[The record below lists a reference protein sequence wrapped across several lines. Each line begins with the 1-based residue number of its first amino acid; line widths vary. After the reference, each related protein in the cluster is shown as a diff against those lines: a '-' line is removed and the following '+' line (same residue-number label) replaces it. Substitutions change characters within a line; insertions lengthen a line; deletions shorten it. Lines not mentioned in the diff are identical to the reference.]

1 MSRRFTG
8 IGVSSGTAIGRAVV
22 IAPDSS
28 PAVPVPVPADRIE
41 EEVARFHHARERAR
55 RELTDL
61 KGRMLRV
68 LGEAYA
74 GILEAQLLILNDSNL
89 VGETVETI
97 RAARV
102 SASWAL
108 KEVVHSFMRRFDS
121 IDDGYLRERG
131 GDLADV
137 HRRLQRLLRGETGGS
152 AVMPEGP
159 LVIVAHNLGPSDTMV
174 LAREEVVGF
183 ATDMGGRTSHTAIL
197 AQALSLPAVVGLHDL
212 SVNVRPGDLVALDG
226 DAGTVDLA
234 PGAEDLA
241 RVKSRREAWAAR
253 EAAMAEARDLPAITE
268 DGVEIT
274 LRANIEL
281 PQEVNA
287 AIRYGARGIGLYRS
301 EFLFLSRAP
310 EFPSEDEHYR
320 TYREL
325 AEKVAPHP
333 AVIRTLDLGGEKYY
347 HEVLDRQET
356 NPVLGLRAVRFCLTR
371 PDIFRPQL
379 RGLLRAAAHAEVRIM
394 IPLVTTIGEIRQV
407 KKILKEEAALLKAK
421 GIPCRADVPVGI
433 MVEVPAAAATADL
446 LAQEAAFFS
455 LGTNDLIQYALAV
468 DRGNESVAYLYQPLH
483 PAVLRMLRFVVRAGG
498 DHGIDVSICGEMAG
512 DLSLT
517 RMLVGLGIREMS
529 VQPRAIAAVRESIRR
544 LKAADAA
551 RAAESALAESAGADI
566 EHEISPGEAAP
577 S

>member
-1 MSRRFTG
+1 MGRRFTG
-8 IGVSSGTAIGRAVV
+8 IGVSSGTAIGRALV

-28 PAVPVPVPADRIE
+28 PVVPVPVLADQVD
-41 EEVARFHHARERAR
+41 EEVARFQNARERAR
-55 RELTDL
+55 RELRDL
-61 KGRMLRV
+61 KVRMLRV

-74 GILEAQLLILNDSNL
+74 GILEAQLLILDDANL
-89 VGETVETI
+89 VGETVEKI
-97 RAARV
+97 RAGRV

-108 KEVVHSFMRRFDS
+108 KEVVHAFMRRFDS

-137 HRRLQRLLRGETGGS
+137 HRRLQRLLRGDEGS
-152 AVMPEGP
+152 ATTVPEGP
-159 LVIVAHNLGPSDTMV
+159 LVVIAHSLGPSDTMV
-174 LAREEVVGF
+174 LARQGIVGL

-212 SVNVRPGDLVALDG
+212 SLNVRPGDLVALDG
-226 DAGTVDLA
+226 EAGTVDLA
-234 PGAEDLA
+234 PHEDEVS
-241 RVKSRREAWAAR
+241 RVKARGEAWKAR
-253 EAAMAEARDLPAITE
+253 EVDMFADRELPAVTK

-274 LRANIEL
+274 LRANVEF
-281 PQEVNA
+281 PQEVA
-287 AIRYGARGIGLYRS
+287 AAVRYGAHGIGLYRS

-310 EFPSEDEHYR
+310 EFPSEDEHFR
-320 TYREL
+320 TYRDL

-333 AVIRTLDLGGEKYY
+333 AVIRTLDLGGEKYF

-379 RGLLRAAAHAEVRIM
+379 RALLRAAAHADVRIM
-394 IPLVTTIGEIRQV
+394 IPLVTTVAEVRQV
-407 KKILKEEAALLKAK
+407 KKILTEEAALLKAK
-421 GIPCRADVPVGI
+421 GIDCRADVSVGI

-446 LAQEAAFFS
+446 LAKEAAFFS

-483 PAVLRMLRFVVRAGG
+483 PAVLRMLRFVVQAGQAGG
-498 DHGIDVSICGEMAG
+498 LTVSICGEMAA

-517 RMLVGLGIREMS
+517 EMLVGLGLRELS
-529 VQPRAIAAVRESIRR
+529 VQPRAIAALRETIRR
-544 LKAADAA
+544 LDAERAEGVAAAA
-551 RAAESALAESAGADI
+551 LDEGVQRGNDRETGLYDGI
-566 EHEISPGEAAP
+566 P

>member
-1 MSRRFTG
+1 MGRRFTG
-8 IGVSSGTAIGRAVV
+8 IGVSSGTAIGRALV

-28 PAVPVPVPADRIE
+28 PVVPVPVLADQVD
-41 EEVARFHHARERAR
+41 EEVARFQSARERAR
-55 RELTDL
+55 RELRDL
-61 KGRMLRV
+61 KVRMLRV

-74 GILEAQLLILNDSNL
+74 GILEAQLLILDDANL
-89 VGETVETI
+89 VGETVEKI
-97 RAARV
+97 RAGRV

-108 KEVVHSFMRRFDS
+108 KEVVHAFMRRFDS

-137 HRRLQRLLRGETGGS
+137 HRRLQRLLRGDEGS
-152 AVMPEGP
+152 ATTVPEGP
-159 LVIVAHNLGPSDTMV
+159 LVVIAHSLGPSDTMV
-174 LAREEVVGF
+174 LARQGIVGL

-212 SVNVRPGDLVALDG
+212 SLNVRPGDLVALDG
-226 DAGTVDLA
+226 EAGTVDLA
-234 PGAEDLA
+234 PHEDEVS
-241 RVKSRREAWAAR
+241 RVKARGEAWKAR
-253 EAAMAEARDLPAITE
+253 EVDMFADRELPAVTK

-274 LRANIEL
+274 LRANVEF
-281 PQEVNA
+281 PQEVA
-287 AIRYGARGIGLYRS
+287 AAVRYGARGIGLYRS

-310 EFPSEDEHYR
+310 EFPSEEEHFR
-320 TYREL
+320 TYRDL
-325 AEKVAPHP
+325 ADKVAPHP
-333 AVIRTLDLGGEKYY
+333 AVIRTLDLGGEKYF

-379 RGLLRAAAHAEVRIM
+379 RALLRSAAHADIRIM
-394 IPLVTTIGEIRQV
+394 IPLVTTVAEVRQV
-407 KKILKEEAALLKAK
+407 KKILTEEAALLKAK
-421 GIPCRADVPVGI
+421 GIDCRADVPVGI

-446 LAQEAAFFS
+446 LAKEAAFFS

-483 PAVLRMLRFVVRAGG
+483 PAVLRMLRFVVQAGQAGG
-498 DHGIDVSICGEMAG
+498 LTVSICGEMAA

-517 RMLVGLGIREMS
+517 EMLVGLGLRELS
-529 VQPRAIAAVRESIRR
+529 VQPRAIAALRETIRR
-544 LKAADAA
+544 LDSA
-551 RAAESALAESAGADI
+551 RAEGVAATALEEGVQWGNDR
-566 EHEISPGEAAP
+566 ETGLYDGLP

>member
-1 MSRRFTG
+1 MGRRFTG

-22 IAPDSS
+22 IASDSS
-28 PAVPVPVPADRIE
+28 PVAPVPVSPERVDD
-41 EEVARFHHARERAR
+41 EVARFHQARERAR
-55 RELTDL
+55 RELKDL
-61 KGRMLRV
+61 KARMLRV

-74 GILEAQLLILNDSNL
+74 GILEAQLLILDDANL
-89 VGETVETI
+89 VGETVERI
-97 RAARV
+97 RAGRV
-102 SASWAL
+102 AASWAL
-108 KEVVHSFMRRFDS
+108 KEVVHAFMRRFDS

-137 HRRLQRLLRGETGGS
+137 HRRLQRLLRGESGG
-152 AVMPEGP
+152 AVAMPEGP
-159 LVIVAHNLGPSDTMV
+159 LIVVAHTLGPSDTMV
-174 LAREEVVGF
+174 LAREGVVGF

-212 SVNVRPGDLVALDG
+212 SLNVLPGDLVALDG

-234 PGAEDLA
+234 PGAEDQA
-241 RVKSRREAWAAR
+241 RVKARREAWTAR
-253 EAAMAEARDLPAITE
+253 EAAMAAARDLPAITE
-268 DGVEIT
+268 DGVEII

-281 PQEVNA
+281 PQEVGA

-310 EFPSEDEHYR
+310 EFPSEEEHYR
-320 TYREL
+320 TYRDL

-333 AVIRTLDLGGEKYY
+333 AVVRTLDLGGEKYF
-347 HEVLDRQET
+347 HEVLDREET

-394 IPLVTTIGEIRQV
+394 IPLVTTVAEIRQV
-407 KKILKEEAALLKAK
+407 KKILLEEAALLKAK

-446 LAQEAAFFS
+446 LAREAAFFS

-483 PAVLRMLRFVVRAGG
+483 PAVLRMLRFVVRAGR
-498 DHGIDVSICGEMAG
+498 DRGIDVSICGEMAG
-512 DLSLT
+512 DPSLT
-517 RMLVGLGIREMS
+517 RMLVGLDFREMS
-529 VQPRAIAAVRESIRR
+529 VQPRAIAAVRETIRR
-544 LKAADAA
+544 LKAVEAA
-551 RAAESALAESAGADI
+551 RLAESALAESPAAEFGRETA
-566 EHEISPGEAAP
+566 PGEAVP